1 MMSTG
6 LYLNSSYTTSCFV
19 GILILALYF
28 EVFKTNIPDDPTQL
42 DGFENI
48 GKYFDFKKEK
58 SGNFECLEVKKVYPR
73 WQANLKKKMDIDN
86 KRVSGKGSQ
95 PVQVEEPKTVIEKN
109 SSREGDKIV
118 PESKPVIEEN
128 SSGDEIP
135 VAPFDDSS
143 SGNKNVDPL
152 KKSSD
157 PDLPPPPPGKETK
170 SETNLNAD
178 TFPPLPPV
186 TENTNTS
193 NESKIT
199 PLNPKQIQVNPIDN
213 QKPVKINN
221 FMKGEQK
228 QSGGSKVRTK
238 TGKIRQKYNVSLI

>member
-1 MMSTG
+1 MSTG
-6 LYLNSSYTTSCFV
+6 LYLNSSYTASCFV

-48 GKYFDFKKEK
+48 GKYFDFKKEQNSK
-58 SGNFECLEVKKVYPR
+58 FECLETKKMYPR

-86 KRVSGKGSQ
+86 KRGSGSGSE
-95 PVQVEEPKTVIEKN
+95 PVQVEESKTVIEEN
-109 SSREGDKIV
+109 SSGEGVQIV
-118 PESKPVIEEN
+118 PETQPNTVIEEN
-128 SSGDEIP
+128 SSGDEIQ

-143 SGNKNVDPL
+143 PGNKNVVTL
-152 KKSSD
+152 TNSSV
-157 PDLPPPPPGKETK
+157 PDLPPPPSAVTK
-170 SETNLNAD
+170 SETNLNAN
-178 TFPPLPPV
+178 TIPPLPPV
-186 TENTNTS
+186 KENTITS

-199 PLNPKQIQVNPIDN
+199 PLNPNPV
-213 QKPVKINN
+213 QINN
-221 FMKGEQK
+221 FMEGEQK